1 MKASHTKGKWLISPP
16 WSVHTDDGMMIADCG
31 RSHVL
36 PDRQMTANT
45 RLIAAAPDMLAALE
59 RFVAEVPSC
68 GDIGIIPIKE
78 MARAAISK
86 AKGEA

>member
-1 MKASHTKGKWLISPP
+1 MKTNHTKGKWLISPP

-59 RFVAEVPSC
+59 QYLSAGSKEARRAASVVA
-68 GDIGIIPIKE
+68 K
-78 MARAAISK
+78 AAISK